1 VREHNAWEKLARL
14 CLCLFPCLC
23 LCLCLCVFARA
34 RVRCFIPV
42 VMCSACHQHVKMRKV
57 NTIAVDSLLKQF
69 YFPSL
74 SLLP

>member
-1 VREHNAWEKLARL
+1 MHGRSSRACACACFCVCVRV
-14 CLCLFPCLC
+14 CV
-23 LCLCLCVFARA
+23 CVFARA

-69 YFPSL
+69 SHFPSL